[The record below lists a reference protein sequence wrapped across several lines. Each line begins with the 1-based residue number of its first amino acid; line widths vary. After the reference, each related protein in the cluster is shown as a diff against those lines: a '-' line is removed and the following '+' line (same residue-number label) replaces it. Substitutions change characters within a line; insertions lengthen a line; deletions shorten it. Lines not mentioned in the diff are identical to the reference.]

1 LGAAIRFNSQK
12 DVEDFNVTEGIDNLD
27 LTPIVNESATDDKGI
42 YFGSPSWVT
51 LGLNGRYIIS
61 SNFSIRARL
70 DNLLDQHYIEFA
82 SGVASPGRNLSVS
95 FRANF

>member
-1 LGAAIRFNSQK
+1 M
-12 DVEDFNVTEGIDNLD
+12 
-27 LTPIVNESATDDKGI
+27 
-42 YFGSPSWVT
+42 SWVT
-51 LGLNGRYIIS
+51 IGVNGRYIIS
-61 SNFSIRARL
+61 TTFSLRARL